1 MSLTNIDKKQ
11 EYAIAL
17 KVLDELKSTPTNMG
31 TIFERAIEYIPL
43 IQGELLRKICEKTN

>member
-1 MSLTNIDKKQ
+1 MFTKLCLTNLIKIDKKQ

-31 TIFERAIEYIPL
+31 TIFE
-43 IQGELLRKICEKTN
+43 KTN